1 MYSWT
6 WTKVPITFEIVFR
19 WFSFF
24 GSSLSHIKPKLE
36 LFEVLELKT
45 LAMMM
50 ICRTFISYVC
60 AFCLKNFL
68 TTRPNPSRYPNFF
81 VSTPP
86 VPSRP
91 EVKNPYPSDPARGIL
106 RWAGQSWYTE
116 ILSHLMK
123 KWKLNDK
130 DTNSCYE
137 TQCRVSTYRF
147 QADIYQ
153 WSPNLPKTWRK

>member
-1 MYSWT
+1 MCPSSW
-6 WTKVPITFEIVFR
+6 KLYLDDFPFL
-19 WFSFF
+19 
-24 GSSLSHIKPKLE
+24 GSSLAHLEPKLE
-36 LFEVLELKT
+36 LFEFWEFGSWWLFVARLYPIYVL
-45 LAMMM
+45 
-50 ICRTFISYVC
+50 F
-60 AFCLKNFL
+60 AFKMFL
-68 TTRPNPSRYPNFF
+68 LPVPTRPGTRPFLQVPD
-81 VSTPP
+81 
-86 VPSRP
+86 PSRP
-91 EVKNPYPSDPARGIL
+91 KVKNPYPSDPARGIL